1 MSKRDEH
8 GRIGE
13 NPVVTLG
20 ARIVVGA
27 LVATATLAGASSA
40 WASSTVTACS
50 PVNGFAIYANAVGC
64 PTAKKHVRALSARPF
79 RAVLVTIRNVPGWLC
94 VARYN
99 RRTKRQVA
107 GSCLKVG
114 TTATGFG
121 WTKGGATGPLPPG
134 AQQPPAPTPP

>member
-1 MSKRDEH
+1 VR
-8 GRIGE
+8 
-13 NPVVTLG
+13 LG
-20 ARIVVGA
+20 ALIAVGGLLA
-27 LVATATLAGASSA
+27 AMTLAGASVAPAGSTIA
-40 WASSTVTACS
+40 TCSTVS
-50 PVNGFAIYANAVGC
+50 GFAIYANGVTC

-99 RRTKRQVA
+99 RRTKRQMA

-121 WTKGGATGPLPPG
+121 WTRGGATVPLPPG
-134 AQQPPAPTPP
+134 AQQPAPPPPPP